1 MTRMLYGLGRLCARW
16 RFVVLGLWLVM
27 IVALVIS
34 AREAGSDTTN
44 NVTLPGTG
52 SQSATDLLSD
62 RFPTQAYGTNPLV
75 IATDSGKLT
84 DSKYSKAI
92 DSSVK
97 NLKKTDHVTAAVSPL
112 SDAGK
117 DALSKNKQIGYISVA
132 LDVGQGSITDDEAQA
147 VLDAANPA
155 KKAGLQTAVGGYVG
169 QELSK
174 PDTGAS
180 DKIGILAAMLIL
192 LLVFGSAVAM
202 GLPIVTAVLGLLC
215 GLSVVTLL
223 SHLADIPTTAPTLA
237 TMIGLAVGIDYS
249 LFIVTKH
256 RTQVNQGMEVHESIA
271 RSIATAGGAVLFA
284 GGTVAISLLALVVA
298 DIPLVTTLGYTS
310 AIAVGFAI
318 LGALTLL
325 PALFGLVGSHVSS
338 LTLPFRK
345 KRANEVQSPFWTK
358 FGTWIAN
365 HPWPVM
371 IGVLAVLL
379 ALAIPTLNLRLG
391 QEDVG
396 AEPTDTTAR
405 QAYDLIDEGF
415 GPGTN
420 GPFLISAK
428 LSQPA
433 KPDQKNLNTISQD
446 EKQLNQKQTQLNEQQ
461 QQIEQQAM
469 LEGATQQEAEDEA
482 KQETQK
488 QSSQLASQSKEL
500 SSKKKKAENPA
511 TDPRLQTLKTDLGK
525 AKGVKSVS
533 EPLVNKKGTAA
544 VYNLI
549 PTTSPSDLDTE
560 NLVTLLRDTTIPK
573 ATKGQGM
580 TAFVGG
586 TTAAYVDL
594 ADKITSA
601 LPFVILVV
609 AALSFLVLLVGFR
622 SLVLPTQAA
631 VMNLVSVGAAY
642 GVLTLVFQ
650 EGFATSLIGLDGAI
664 PVVSFV
670 PLIMF
675 AILFGLSTDYQV
687 FLLTQIQEHFKEGKG
702 ARQTVIEGLGYSGR
716 IIGAAAAVMF
726 CVFASFV
733 LNGDPTIKQ
742 FGLGLATAV
751 AIDALVV
758 TLFVPALIT
767 VAGRSTIWMPRW
779 LDKILPHISIEGSGY
794 FDDKPAPS
802 AAPAP
807 EPEREP
813 AARV

>member
-1 MTRMLYGLGRLCARW
+1 MTGLLYKLGHACARW
-16 RFVVLGLWLVM
+16 RFVVLALWVVL
-27 IVALVIS
+27 IVALVI
-34 AREAGSDTTN
+34 AAGQAGSNTTN
-44 NVTLPGTG
+44 NVTLPGAG
-52 SQSATDLLSD
+52 SQSATDLLSE
-62 RFPTQAYGTNPLV
+62 RFPSQAYGTNPV
-75 IATDSGKLT
+75 VVATDSGKLT

-92 DSSVK
+92 GSSVK
-97 NLKKTDHVTAAVSPL
+97 ALKNTPHVTAAVSPL
-112 SDAGK
+112 SDAGAS
-117 DALSKNKQIGYISVA
+117 ALSKNKQIGYISVA

-155 KKAGLQTAVGGYVG
+155 KKAGLQVAAGGYVG
-169 QELSK
+169 QQLSK

-180 DKIGILAAMLIL
+180 DKIGIAAAMVIL

-223 SHLADIPTTAPTLA
+223 SHIADIPTTAPTLA

-256 RTQVNQGMEVHESIA
+256 RTQVSGGMEVRESIA
-271 RSIATAGGAVLFA
+271 RATATAGGAVLFA

-318 LGALTLL
+318 LAALTLL

-338 LTLPFRK
+338 LKLPIHK
-345 KRANEVQSPFWTK
+345 DRAGETQSPLWTK
-358 FGTWIAN
+358 LATWIAN
-365 HPWPVM
+365 HRWPVM
-371 IGVLAVLL
+371 IVVLVALL
-379 ALAIPTLNLRLG
+379 ALSIPTLSLRLG

-396 AEPTDTTAR
+396 AEPNDTTAR
-405 QAYDLIDEGF
+405 QAYDLMTKGF
-415 GPGTN
+415 GPGSN
-420 GPFLISAK
+420 GPFLISAR
-428 LSQPA
+428 LSKPA
-433 KPDQKNLNTISQD
+433 KPDQKNLNKISQQ
-446 EKQLNQKQTQLNEQQ
+446 EQQLKAQQ
-461 QQIEQQAM
+461 QQIEQQAE
-469 LEGATQQEAEDEA
+469 LEGATQQQAQQEA
-482 KQETQK
+482 QQQTQK
-488 QSSQLASQSKEL
+488 QSHEL
-500 SSKKKKAENPA
+500 SQKKKQAEQPA
-511 TDPRLQTLKTDLGK
+511 TDPRLQTLRTDLQK
-525 AKGVKSVS
+525 TNGVDSVS
-533 EPLVNKKGTAA
+533 QPLVNKQGTAA
-544 VYNLI
+544 VYTLI
-549 PTTSPSDLDTE
+549 PTTSPSDLKTE
-560 NLVTLLRDTTIPK
+560 DLVSHLRDTTIPK
-573 ATKGQGM
+573 ATQGQGM

-594 ADKITSA
+594 ADKITSK
-601 LPFVILVV
+601 LPLVILVV

-622 SLVLPTQAA
+622 SLLLPTQAA

-650 EGFATSLIGLDGAI
+650 EGHGASLIGLDGSI

-702 ARQTVIEGLGYSGR
+702 ARATVIEGLGYSGR
-716 IIGAAAAVMF
+716 IIGAAALVMF
-726 CVFASFV
+726 CVFGSFV

-758 TLFVPALIT
+758 CFFVPALIV
-767 VAGRSTIWMPRW
+767 VAGRKTIWLPRW

-794 FDDKPAPS
+794 FDDAPPPS
-802 AAPAP
+802 AARAAEP
-807 EPEREP
+807 EPAVR
-813 AARV
+813 A

>member
-1 MTRMLYGLGRLCARW
+1 MTGLLYGLGRACARW
-16 RFVVLGLWLVM
+16 HFVVLGLWLVL
-27 IVALVIS
+27 VLALVI
-34 AREAGSDTTN
+34 AAQGAGSQTTN
-44 NVTLPGTG
+44 NVSLPGAG

-62 RFPTQAYGTNPLV
+62 RFPSQAYGSNPLV
-75 IATDSGKLT
+75 VATDSGKLT
-84 DSKYSKAI
+84 NSKYSKAI
-92 DSSVK
+92 KSSVSA
-97 NLKKTDHVTAAVSPL
+97 LKKTPHVTAAVSPL
-112 SDAGK
+112 SDAGAS
-117 DALSKNKQIGYISVA
+117 ALSKNKQIGYISVA
-132 LDVGQGSITDDEAQA
+132 LDVSQGSITEDEANA
-147 VLDAANPA
+147 VLDAADPA
-155 KKAGLQTAVGGYVG
+155 KKAGLQVAIGGYVG

-180 DKIGILAAMLIL
+180 DKIGILAAMVIL

-256 RTQVNQGMEVHESIA
+256 RTQVAEGMEVRESIA
-271 RSIATAGGAVLFA
+271 RATATAGGAVLFA

-318 LGALTLL
+318 LAALTLL
-325 PALFGLVGSHVSS
+325 PALFGLLGSHVSA
-338 LTLPFRK
+338 LQLPFGK
-345 KRANEVQSPFWTK
+345 DRAAETQSPLWTRMA
-358 FGTWIAN
+358 TWIAN
-365 HPWPVM
+365 HRWPVM
-371 IGVLAVLL
+371 FTVLL
-379 ALAIPTLNLRLG
+379 ALLALSFPTLPLRLG
-391 QEDVG
+391 QEGGD

-415 GPGTN
+415 GAGTN
-420 GPFLISAK
+420 GPFLISVQ
-428 LSQPA
+428 LSKAA
-433 KPDQKNLNTISQD
+433 KPDQKNLNQIDQN
-446 EKQLNQKQTQLNEQQ
+446 EKQLQQQQ
-461 QQIEQQAM
+461 QQIEQQA
-469 LEGATQQEAEDEA
+469 LLQGATQQQAEQEA
-482 KQETQK
+482 KQQTQK
-488 QSSQLASQSKEL
+488 QSNQLAQ
-500 SSKKKKAENPA
+500 KKKQAEQPA
-511 TDPRLQTLKTDLGK
+511 TDPRLQTLRKDLQKT
-525 AKGVKSVS
+525 KGVKSVTQ
-533 EPLVNKKGTAA
+533 PLVNKKGTAA
-544 VYNLI
+544 VYTLI

-560 NLVTLLRDTTIPK
+560 DLVSRLRDTTIPK

-594 ADKITSA
+594 ADKITSK
-601 LPFVILVV
+601 LPLVILVV
-609 AALSFLVLLVGFR
+609 AALSFLVLLIGFR
-622 SLVLPTQAA
+622 SLLVPTQAA
-631 VMNLVSVGAAY
+631 VMNLISVGAAY

-650 EGFATSLIGLDGAI
+650 EGFASSLIGLDGAI

-687 FLLTQIQEHFKEGKG
+687 FLMTQIQEHFKEGKG
-702 ARQTVIEGLGYSGR
+702 ARATVIEGLGYSGR
-716 IIGAAAAVMF
+716 IIGAAALVMF

-758 TLFVPALIT
+758 CLFVPALIT
-767 VAGRSTIWMPRW
+767 VAGRRTIWLPHW
-779 LDKILPHISIEGSGY
+779 LDRILPHISIEGAGY
-794 FDDKPAPS
+794 FDEKPPPV
-802 AAPAP
+802 PAP
-807 EPEREP
+807 EAQP
-813 AARV
+813 AARA

>member
-1 MTRMLYGLGRLCARW
+1 MTGLLYKLGHACARW
-16 RFVVLGLWLVM
+16 HFVVLGLWLVLV
-27 IVALVIS
+27 VALVVV
-34 AREAGSDTTN
+34 AGQAGSNTTN
-44 NVTLPGTG
+44 NVTLPGAG
-52 SQSATDLLSD
+52 SQSATDLLSE
-62 RFPTQAYGTNPLV
+62 RFPTQAYGTNPIV
-75 IATDSGKLT
+75 VATDSGKLT
-84 DSKYSKAI
+84 NSKYSKAI
-92 DSSVK
+92 KSSVSA
-97 NLKKTDHVTAAVSPL
+97 LKKTPHVTTAVSPL
-112 SDAGK
+112 SDAGAS
-117 DALSKNKQIGYISVA
+117 ALSKNKQIGYISVA
-132 LDVGQGSITDDEAQA
+132 LDVGQGSITDDDANA

-155 KKAGLQTAVGGYVG
+155 KKAGLQVAAGGYVG
-169 QELSK
+169 QQLSK

-180 DKIGILAAMLIL
+180 DKIGIAAAMLIL

-223 SHLADIPTTAPTLA
+223 SHIADIPTTAPTLA

-256 RTQVNQGMEVHESIA
+256 RTQVSEGMEVRESIA
-271 RSIATAGGAVLFA
+271 RATATAGGAVLFA

-298 DIPLVTTLGYTS
+298 GIPLVTTLGYTS

-318 LGALTLL
+318 LAALTLL
-325 PALFGLVGSHVSS
+325 PALFGLVGSHVSA
-338 LTLPFRK
+338 LKLPFHK
-345 KRANEVQSPFWTK
+345 DRAAETQSPLWTRLA
-358 FGTWIAN
+358 TWIAN
-365 HPWPVM
+365 HRWPVM
-371 IGVLAVLL
+371 IVVLVALL
-379 ALAIPTLNLRLG
+379 ALSIPTLSLRLG

-405 QAYDLIDEGF
+405 QAYDLMTEGF
-415 GPGTN
+415 GAGSN
-420 GPFLISAK
+420 GPFLVSVH
-428 LSQPA
+428 LSKPA
-433 KPDQKNLNTISQD
+433 KPDQKNLNKINQQD
-446 EKQLNQKQTQLNEQQ
+446 QQLKAQQ
-461 QQIEQQAM
+461 QQIEQEALLQ
-469 LEGATQQEAEDEA
+469 GATQQQAQAEA
-482 KQETQK
+482 KQQTQK
-488 QSSQLASQSKEL
+488 QSNQLAQ
-500 SSKKKKAENPA
+500 KKKQAEQPA
-511 TDPRLQTLKTDLGK
+511 TDPRLQTMRTDLQKTG
-525 AKGVKSVS
+525 GVASVS
-533 EPLVNKKGTAA
+533 QPLVNKQGSAA
-544 VYNLI
+544 VYTLI
-549 PTTSPSDLDTE
+549 PTTAPSDLKTE
-560 NLVTLLRDTTIPK
+560 DLVSHLRDTTIPK

-594 ADKITSA
+594 ADKITSK
-601 LPFVILVV
+601 LPLVILIV

-622 SLVLPTQAA
+622 SLLIPTQAA
-631 VMNLVSVGAAY
+631 VMNLISVGAAY

-650 EGFATSLIGLDGAI
+650 EGFASSLIGLDGST

-702 ARQTVIEGLGYSGR
+702 ARATVIEGLGYSGR

-758 TLFVPALIT
+758 CFFVPALIV
-767 VAGRSTIWMPRW
+767 VAGRRTIWLPRW

-794 FDDKPAPS
+794 FDDKPSPS
-802 AAPAP
+802 APPAP
-807 EPEREP
+807 EPEP
-813 AARV
+813 AVRA

>member
-1 MTRMLYGLGRLCARW
+1 
-16 RFVVLGLWLVM
+16 VVLGLWVVLV
-27 IVALVIS
+27 VALVVV
-34 AREAGSDTTN
+34 AREAGSETTN
-44 NVTLPGTG
+44 NVTLPGAG

-62 RFPTQAYGTNPLV
+62 RFPSQAYGSNPLV
-75 IATDSGKLT
+75 VATDSGKLT

-92 DSSVK
+92 DSSVSA
-97 NLKKTDHVTAAVSPL
+97 LKKTPHVTAVVSPL
-112 SDAGK
+112 SDLGAS
-117 DALSKNKQIGYISVA
+117 ALSKDKQTGYISVA
-132 LDVGQGSITDDEAQA
+132 LDVGQGSITEDEANA

-155 KKAGLQTAVGGYVG
+155 KKAGLQVAIGGYVG

-180 DKIGILAAMLIL
+180 DKIGILAAMVIL

-256 RTQVNQGMEVHESIA
+256 RTQVAEGMEVHESIA
-271 RSIATAGGAVLFA
+271 RATATAGGAVLFA

-318 LGALTLL
+318 LAALTLL
-325 PALFGLVGSHVSS
+325 PALFGLLGSHVSA
-338 LTLPFRK
+338 LQLPFGK
-345 KRANEVQSPFWTK
+345 KRAAEVQSPLWTRLA
-358 FGTWIAN
+358 TWIAG
-365 HPWPVM
+365 HRWPVM
-371 IGVLAVLL
+371 VAVLL
-379 ALAIPTLNLRLG
+379 ALLALSIPTLSLRLG

-405 QAYDLIDEGF
+405 QAYDLITEGF
-415 GPGTN
+415 GAGTN
-420 GPFLISAK
+420 GPFLISTQ

-433 KPDQKNLNTISQD
+433 KPNQKNLNKINQQ
-446 EKQLNQKQTQLNEQQ
+446 EQQLKAQQ
-461 QQIEQQAM
+461 QQIEQAALLQ
-469 LEGATQQEAEDEA
+469 GATQQQAQAEA
-482 KQETQK
+482 KQQTQK
-488 QSSQLASQSKEL
+488 QSNELAQ
-500 SSKKKKAENPA
+500 KKKQAEQPA
-511 TDPRLQTLKTDLGK
+511 TDPRLQTLQKDLEKT
-525 AKGVKSVS
+525 KGVDSVTP
-533 EPLVNKKGTAA
+533 PLVNKQGTAA
-544 VYNLI
+544 VYTLI

-560 NLVTLLRDTTIPK
+560 NLVSRLRDSTIPS

-594 ADKITSA
+594 ADKITSK
-601 LPFVILVV
+601 LPLVILIV

-622 SLVLPTQAA
+622 SLLLPTQAA

-650 EGFATSLIGLDGAI
+650 EGFASSLIGLDGAI

-702 ARQTVIEGLGYSGR
+702 ARATVIEGLGYSGR
-716 IIGAAAAVMF
+716 IIGAAALVMF
-726 CVFASFV
+726 SVFASFV

-758 TLFVPALIT
+758 CFFVPALIT
-767 VAGRSTIWMPRW
+767 VAGRATTWLPRW
-779 LDKILPHISIEGSGY
+779 LDRILPHISIEGSGY
-794 FDDKPAPS
+794 FDAEPP
-802 AAPAP
+802 AAP
-807 EPEREP
+807 PEREP
-813 AARV
+813 EPAVRA

>member
-1 MTRMLYGLGRLCARW
+1 MTGLLYGLGRACARW
-16 RFVVLGLWLVM
+16 RFVVLALWLVM
-27 IVALVIS
+27 ILALVIS

-84 DSKYSKAI
+84 DSKYSNAI
-92 DSSVK
+92 KSTVS
-97 NLKKTDHVTAAVSPL
+97 NLKKLPTVTSAISPL
-112 SDAGK
+112 SNAGSS
-117 DALSKNKQIGYISVA
+117 ALSKDKQTGYISVA
-132 LDVGQGSITDDEAQA
+132 LNVGQGTITDDEAQA
-147 VLDAANPA
+147 VLDAGNPA
-155 KKAGLQTAVGGYVG
+155 ERAGLKVAVGGYVG

-180 DKIGILAAMLIL
+180 DKIGILAACLIL

-256 RTQVNQGMEVHESIA
+256 RTQVSEGMEVHESIGRA
-271 RSIATAGGAVLFA
+271 TATAGGAVLFA

-318 LGALTLL
+318 LAALTLL
-325 PALFGLVGSHVSS
+325 PALFGLAGTHVSA
-338 LTLPFRK
+338 LRLPWRRG
-345 KRANEVQSPFWTK
+345 RAEETQSSAWTK
-358 FGTWIAN
+358 LATGIAK
-365 HPWPVM
+365 HRWPVM
-371 IGVLAVLL
+371 IGVLVLLL
-379 ALAIPTLNLRLG
+379 ALAIPTLSMRLG

-405 QAYDLIDEGF
+405 QAYDLIDRGF

-420 GPFLISAK
+420 GPFLISVR

-433 KPDQKNLNTISQD
+433 KPDQKNLNTINQD
-446 EKQLNQKQTQLNEQQ
+446 EKQLQQ
-461 QQIEQQAM
+461 QQQEIEQQA
-469 LEGATQQEAEDEA
+469 LAEGATQQQAQQEA
-482 KQETQK
+482 KQQTQK
-488 QSSQLASQSKEL
+488 QSNELA
-500 SSKKKKAENPA
+500 SKKKKAENPA
-511 TDPRLQTLKTDLGK
+511 TDPRLQTLKKDLAK

-560 NLVTLLRDTTIPK
+560 NLVTLLRDTTIPD

-580 TAFVGG
+580 SAFVGG

-594 ADKITSA
+594 ADKITSK
-601 LPFVILVV
+601 LPLVILVV
-609 AALSFLVLLVGFR
+609 AALSFLVLLLGFR
-622 SLVLPTQAA
+622 SLLIPTQAA

-650 EGFATSLIGLDGAI
+650 EGFAISLIGLDGAI

-687 FLLTQIQEHFKEGKG
+687 FLMTQIQEHFKEGKG
-702 ARQTVIEGLGYSGR
+702 ARATVIEGLGYSGR

-758 TLFVPALIT
+758 CFFVPALIVT
-767 VAGRSTIWMPRW
+767 AGRATLYLPRW
-779 LDKILPHISIEGSGY
+779 LDRILPHISIEGSGY
-794 FDDKPAPS
+794 FEERDEVDARERSVPAE
-802 AAPAP
+802 A
-807 EPEREP
+807 
-813 AARV
+813 

>member
-1 MTRMLYGLGRLCARW
+1 MTRMLYGLGHACARW
-16 RFVVLGLWLVM
+16 RFVVLGLWLVL
-27 IVALVIS
+27 VVGLVIG
-34 AREAGSDTTN
+34 ARGAGSDTTN

-52 SQSATDLLSD
+52 SQSATDLLSG
-62 RFPTQAYGTNPLV
+62 RFPSQAYGSNPLV
-75 IATDSGKLT
+75 VATDSGKLT

-97 NLKKTDHVTAAVSPL
+97 ALKKTPHVTTAVSPL
-112 SDAGK
+112 SSAGSS
-117 DALSKNKQIGYISVA
+117 ALSKNKQIGYISVA
-132 LDVGQGSITDDEAQA
+132 LDVGQGSITDDEANA
-147 VLDAANPA
+147 VLDAADPA
-155 KKAGLQTAVGGYVG
+155 KKAGLQVAIGGYVG

-180 DKIGILAAMLIL
+180 DKSGILAAMVIL

-223 SHLADIPTTAPTLA
+223 SHIADIPTTAPTLA

-256 RTQVNQGMEVHESIA
+256 RTQVNQGMEVRESIA
-271 RSIATAGGAVLFA
+271 RAIATAGGAVLFA

-298 DIPLVTTLGYTS
+298 GIPLVTTLGYTS
-310 AIAVGFAI
+310 AIAVVFAI

-325 PALFGLVGSHVSS
+325 PALFGLLGSHVSA

-345 KRANEVQSPFWTK
+345 KRANEVQSPAWTSLA
-358 FGTWIAN
+358 TWIAN
-365 HPWPVM
+365 YRWPVM
-371 IGVLAVLL
+371 VAVLVALL
-379 ALAIPTLNLRLG
+379 ALSIPTLSLRLG

-405 QAYDLIDEGF
+405 ESYDLITKGF
-415 GPGTN
+415 GAGTN
-420 GPFLISAK
+420 GPFLISVQ
-428 LSQPA
+428 LSKPA
-433 KPDQKNLNTISQD
+433 KPDQKNLNTISQE
-446 EKQLNQKQTQLNEQQ
+446 EKQLQQQQ
-461 QQIEQQAM
+461 QQIEQQAL
-469 LEGATQQEAEDEA
+469 LEGATQQQAEDEA
-482 KQETQK
+482 KQQTQK
-488 QSSQLASQSKEL
+488 QSNELAN
-500 SSKKKKAENPA
+500 KKKKAEQPA
-511 TDPRLQTLKTDLGK
+511 TDPRLQTMKKDLGK

-544 VYNLI
+544 IYNLI

-573 ATKGQGM
+573 ATKGQDM

-594 ADKITSA
+594 ADKITSK
-601 LPFVILVV
+601 LPLVILVV

-622 SLVLPTQAA
+622 SIVLPTQAA
-631 VMNLVSVGAAY
+631 VMNLISVGAAY

-702 ARQTVIEGLGYSGR
+702 ARATVIEGLGYSGR

-758 TLFVPALIT
+758 CFFVPALIV
-767 VAGRSTIWMPRW
+767 VAGRATLWMPRW
-779 LDKILPHISIEGSGY
+779 LDRILPHISIEGSGY
-794 FDDKPAPS
+794 FDDAETAPS
-802 AAPAP
+802 APPA
-807 EPEREP
+807 PEREP

>member
-1 MTRMLYGLGRLCARW
+1 MTRMLYGLGHACARW
-16 RFVVLGLWLVM
+16 RFVVLGLWLV
-27 IVALVIS
+27 VLVGLVIGAKS
-34 AREAGSDTTN
+34 AGSDTTN

-52 SQSATDLLSD
+52 SQSATDLLSN

-75 IATDSGKLT
+75 VATDSGKLT
-84 DSKYSKAI
+84 DSKYSNAI
-92 DSSVK
+92 KSTVS
-97 NLKKTDHVTAAVSPL
+97 NLKKESTVTSAISPL
-112 SDAGK
+112 SSAGSSQ
-117 DALSKNKQIGYISVA
+117 LSKDKQIGYISVA
-132 LDVGQGSITDDEAQA
+132 LNVGQGSITDDEAQA
-147 VLDAANPA
+147 ILDAGNPA
-155 KKAGLQTAVGGYVG
+155 KKAGLQVAVGGYVG

-180 DKIGILAAMLIL
+180 DKIGILAACLIL

-223 SHLADIPTTAPTLA
+223 SHIADIPTTAPTLA

-256 RTQVNQGMEVHESIA
+256 RTQVAEGMEVHESIA
-271 RSIATAGGAVLFA
+271 RAIATAGGAVLFA
-284 GGTVAISLLALVVA
+284 GSTVAISLLALVVA

-310 AIAVGFAI
+310 AIAVVFA
-318 LGALTLL
+318 LLAALTLL
-325 PALFGLVGSHVSS
+325 PALFGLVGNHVSS
-338 LTLPFRK
+338 LTLPWRRR
-345 KRANEVQSPFWTK
+345 RAAETQSPAWTK
-358 FGTWIAN
+358 LATGIAN
-365 HPWPVM
+365 HRWPVM
-371 IGVLAVLL
+371 IGVLVILL
-379 ALAIPTLNLRLG
+379 GLSIPTLSMRLG

-405 QAYDLIDEGF
+405 QAYDLIDQGF
-415 GPGTN
+415 GPGAN
-420 GPFLISAK
+420 GPFLISVK

-433 KPDQKNLNTISQD
+433 KPDQKNLNTINSD
-446 EKQLNQKQTQLNEQQ
+446 EKQLQQQQ
-461 QQIEQQAM
+461 QQIEQQA
-469 LEGATQQEAEDEA
+469 LAEGATQQQAQQEA
-482 KQETQK
+482 QQQTQ
-488 QSSQLASQSKEL
+488 SQSNEL
-500 SSKKKKAENPA
+500 ANKKKKAENPA
-511 TDPRLQTLKTDLGK
+511 SDPRLQTLKTDLAK

-580 TAFVGG
+580 SAFVGG

-594 ADKITSA
+594 ADKITNK
-601 LPFVILVV
+601 LPLVILVV
-609 AALSFLVLLVGFR
+609 AALSFLVLLLGFR
-622 SLVLPTQAA
+622 SLLLPTQAA
-631 VMNLVSVGAAY
+631 VMNLISVGAAY

-650 EGFATSLIGLDGAI
+650 EGFAINLIGLDGAI

-716 IIGAAAAVMF
+716 IISAAAAVMF

-758 TLFVPALIT
+758 CLFVPALIVT
-767 VAGRSTIWMPRW
+767 AGRSTLYLPRW

-794 FDDKPAPS
+794 FEDAPAAV
-802 AAPAP
+802 AAPAEP
-807 EPEREP
+807 EPEPVGR
-813 AARV
+813 A

>member
-1 MTRMLYGLGRLCARW
+1 MTGLLYKLGRACARW
-16 RFVVLGLWLVM
+16 RFVVLGLWLVL
-27 IVALVIS
+27 IVGVVVA
-34 AREAGSDTTN
+34 AGQAGSDTTN
-44 NVTLPGTG
+44 NVTLPGAG
-52 SQSATDLLSD
+52 SQSATDLLSN
-62 RFPTQAYGTNPLV
+62 RFPTQAYGTNPIV
-75 IATDSGKLT
+75 VATDSGKLT

-92 DSSVK
+92 KSSVSA
-97 NLKKTDHVTAAVSPL
+97 LKKTPHVTAAVSPL
-112 SDAGK
+112 SDAGAS
-117 DALSKNKQIGYISVA
+117 ALSKDKQIGYISVA
-132 LDVGQGSITDDEAQA
+132 LDVGQGSITDDEANA

-155 KKAGLQTAVGGYVG
+155 KKAGLQTAAGGYIG

-174 PDTGAS
+174 PDTGVS
-180 DKIGILAAMLIL
+180 DKIGIAAAVVIL

-202 GLPIVTAVLGLLC
+202 GLPIVTAILGLLC

-223 SHLADIPTTAPTLA
+223 SHIAEVPTTAPTLA

-271 RSIATAGGAVLFA
+271 RAMATAGGAVLFA

-298 DIPLVTTLGYTS
+298 GIPLVTTLGYTS
-310 AIAVGFAI
+310 AIAVAFA
-318 LGALTLL
+318 LLAALTLL
-325 PALFGLVGSHVSS
+325 PALFGLVGSHISA

-345 KRANEVQSPFWTK
+345 GRAAEVQSPLWTRLAT
-358 FGTWIAN
+358 GIAN
-365 HPWPVM
+365 HRWPVM
-371 IGVLAVLL
+371 IAVLVALL
-379 ALAIPTLNLRLG
+379 ALSIPTLSLRLG

-405 QAYDLIDEGF
+405 QAYDLISKGF
-415 GPGTN
+415 GAGTN
-420 GPFLISAK
+420 GPFLVSVQ
-428 LSQPA
+428 LSKPA
-433 KPDQKNLNTISQD
+433 KPDQKNLNKIDSQD
-446 EKQLNQKQTQLNEQQ
+446 KQLKQQQ
-461 QQIEQQAM
+461 QQIEQEAL
-469 LEGATQQEAEDEA
+469 LEGATQQQAQAEA
-482 KQETQK
+482 KQQTQK
-488 QSSQLASQSKEL
+488 QSKEL
-500 SSKKKKAENPA
+500 ANKKKKAEQPA
-511 TDPRLQTLKTDLGK
+511 TDPRLQTMRSDLEK

-544 VYNLI
+544 VYTLI
-549 PTTSPSDLDTE
+549 PTTSPSDLATE
-560 NLVTLLRDTTIPK
+560 DLVSRLRDSTIPK
-573 ATKGQGM
+573 ATKGQSM

-594 ADKITSA
+594 ADKITSK
-601 LPFVILVV
+601 LPLVILVV

-622 SLVLPTQAA
+622 SLLLPTQAA

-650 EGFATSLIGLDGAI
+650 EGFASSLIGLDDAI

-702 ARQTVIEGLGYSGR
+702 ARATVIEGLGYSGR

-726 CVFASFV
+726 CVFGSFV

-751 AIDALVV
+751 AIDAVV
-758 TLFVPALIT
+758 VCLFVPALIT
-767 VAGRSTIWMPRW
+767 VAGRATIWLPRW
-779 LDKILPHISIEGSGY
+779 LDRILPHISIEGSGY
-794 FDDKPAPS
+794 FDEEPPPSPA
-802 AAPAP
+802 AP
-807 EPEREP
+807 EPEP
-813 AARV
+813 AVKV

>member
-1 MTRMLYGLGRLCARW
+1 MTGLLYKLGHACARW
-16 RFVVLGLWLVM
+16 RFVVLGLWVVM
-27 IVALVIS
+27 VLALVVV
-34 AREAGSDTTN
+34 AREAGSETTN
-44 NVTLPGTG
+44 NVTLPGAG

-62 RFPTQAYGTNPLV
+62 RFPSQAYGTNPLV
-75 IATDSGKLT
+75 VATDTGKLT
-84 DSKYSKAI
+84 NSKYSKAI
-92 DSSVK
+92 KSSVS
-97 NLKKTDHVTAAVSPL
+97 NLKKTPHVTTAVSPL
-112 SDAGK
+112 SDAGSG
-117 DALSKNKQIGYISVA
+117 ALSKDKQIGYISVA
-132 LDVGQGSITDDEAQA
+132 LDVGQGSITEDEGNA

-155 KKAGLQTAVGGYVG
+155 KKAGLQTAIGGYVG

-180 DKIGILAAMLIL
+180 DKIGILAAMVIL

-256 RTQVNQGMEVHESIA
+256 RTQVAQGMEVRESIA

-298 DIPLVTTLGYTS
+298 GIPLVTTLGYTS

-325 PALFGLVGSHVSS
+325 PALFAVLGSHVSAIQ
-338 LTLPFRK
+338 LPWAK
-345 KRANEVQSPFWTK
+345 DRAAQVQSPLWTRLAT
-358 FGTWIAN
+358 GIAN
-365 HPWPVM
+365 HRWPVM
-371 IGVLAVLL
+371 IAVLALL
-379 ALAIPTLNLRLG
+379 VAMSIPTLSLRLG

-420 GPFLISAK
+420 GPFLISVQ
-428 LSQPA
+428 LSKPA
-433 KPDQKNLNTISQD
+433 KPDQKNLNQIDQKQ
-446 EKQLNQKQTQLNEQQ
+446 KQLNQQSSQQEQQLTEQLELQGVPPDQASAQAKQQVQAGTKSQQ
-461 QQIEQQAM
+461 QQ
-469 LEGATQQEAEDEA
+469 LDN
-482 KQETQK
+482 
-488 QSSQLASQSKEL
+488 
-500 SSKKKKAENPA
+500 KKKQAEQPA
-511 TDPRLQTLKTDLGK
+511 TDPRLQSLKKDLAK

-560 NLVTLLRDTTIPK
+560 DLVSRLRDTTIPD

-594 ADKITSA
+594 ADKITSK
-601 LPFVILVV
+601 LPLVILVV

-622 SLVLPTQAA
+622 SLLLPTQAA

-650 EGFATSLIGLDGAI
+650 EGHGASLIGLDSGI

-702 ARQTVIEGLGYSGR
+702 ARATVIEGLGYSGR
-716 IIGAAAAVMF
+716 IIGAAALVMF
-726 CVFASFV
+726 CVFGSFV

-751 AIDALVV
+751 AIDAIVV
-758 TLFVPALIT
+758 CLFVPALIT
-767 VAGRSTIWMPRW
+767 VAGRRTVWLPRW
-779 LDKILPHISIEGSGY
+779 LDRILPHISIEGSGY
-794 FDDKPAPS
+794 FDEKAPPS
-802 AAPAP
+802 APAAP
-807 EPEREP
+807 EPEP
-813 AARV
+813 AVRV

>member
-1 MTRMLYGLGRLCARW
+1 ML
-16 RFVVLGLWLVM
+16 
-27 IVALVIS
+27 VALVIS

-44 NVTLPGTG
+44 DVTLPGTG

-62 RFPTQAYGTNPLV
+62 RFPSQAYGSNPLV
-75 IATDSGKLT
+75 IATNSGKLT

-97 NLKKTDHVTAAVSPL
+97 ALKKTPHVTAAVSPL

-117 DALSKNKQIGYISVA
+117 GALSKNKQIGYISVA
-132 LDVGQGSITDDEAQA
+132 LDVGQGSLDDDEANA

-155 KKAGLQTAVGGYVG
+155 KKAGLQVAIGGYVG

-180 DKIGILAAMLIL
+180 DKIGIAAAMVIL

-256 RTQVNQGMEVHESIA
+256 RTQVAQGMEVHESIGRA
-271 RSIATAGGAVLFA
+271 TATAGGAVLFA

-325 PALFGLVGSHVSS
+325 PALFGLLGSHVSAIQ
-338 LTLPFRK
+338 LPWARD
-345 KRANEVQSPFWTK
+345 RAAEVQSPLWTRLA
-358 FGTWIAN
+358 TWIAN
-365 HPWPVM
+365 HRWPVM
-371 IGVLAVLL
+371 IAVLATLL
-379 ALAIPTLNLRLG
+379 ALSIPTLSMRLG

-405 QAYDLIDEGF
+405 QAYDLITEGF
-415 GPGTN
+415 GAGTN
-420 GPFLISAK
+420 GPFLISVQ
-428 LSQPA
+428 LSKPA
-433 KPDQKNLNTISQD
+433 KPDQKNLNKINSD
-446 EKQLNQKQTQLNEQQ
+446 EKQLKAQE
-461 QQIEQQAM
+461 QQIEQQAL
-469 LEGATQQEAEDEA
+469 LEGATQQQAQAEA
-482 KQETQK
+482 KQQTQK
-488 QSSQLASQSKEL
+488 QSNELA
-500 SSKKKKAENPA
+500 SKKKKAEQPA
-511 TDPRLQTLKTDLGK
+511 TDPRLQSMKKDLGK

-549 PTTSPSDLDTE
+549 PTTSPSDLATE
-560 NLVTLLRDTTIPK
+560 DLVSRLRDTTIPN

-594 ADKITSA
+594 ADKITSK
-601 LPFVILVV
+601 LPLVILVV

-622 SLVLPTQAA
+622 SLLVPAQAA
-631 VMNLVSVGAAY
+631 VMNLISVGAAY

-650 EGFATSLIGLDGAI
+650 EGFATSLIGLDGSI

-702 ARQTVIEGLGYSGR
+702 ARATVIEGLGYSGR

-758 TLFVPALIT
+758 CLFVPALIT
-767 VAGRSTIWMPRW
+767 VAGRSTIWLPRW
-779 LDKILPHISIEGSGY
+779 LDRILPHISIEGSGY
-794 FDDKPAPS
+794 FDEEPPPS
-802 AAPAP
+802 GR
-807 EPEREP
+807 PERELEP
-813 AARV
+813 AARA

>member
-1 MTRMLYGLGRLCARW
+1 MTGLLYKLGRACARW
-16 RFVVLGLWLVM
+16 RFVVLGLWVVM
-27 IVALVIS
+27 VVALVIV

-75 IATDSGKLT
+75 VATDTGKLT

-92 DSSVK
+92 KSSVS
-97 NLKKTDHVTAAVSPL
+97 NLKTTPHVTGVISPL
-112 SDAGK
+112 SDAGAS
-117 DALSKNKQIGYISVA
+117 ALSKDKQIGYISVA
-132 LDVGQGSITDDEAQA
+132 LDVGQGSITEDDGNAL
-147 VLDAANPA
+147 LDAANPA
-155 KKAGLQTAVGGYVG
+155 KKAGLQVAIGGYVG

-180 DKIGILAAMLIL
+180 DKIGILAAMAIL

-256 RTQVNQGMEVHESIA
+256 RSQVAQGMEVHESIA
-271 RSIATAGGAVLFA
+271 RAMATAGGAVLFA

-325 PALFGLVGSHVSS
+325 PALFGLLGSHVSA

-345 KRANEVQSPFWTK
+345 TRAAETQSPFWTRLAT
-358 FGTWIAN
+358 GIAN
-365 HPWPVM
+365 HRWPVM
-371 IGVLAVLL
+371 IAVLVVL
-379 ALAIPTLNLRLG
+379 VALSIPTLSMRLG

-420 GPFLISAK
+420 GPFLISAQ
-428 LSQPA
+428 LSKAA
-433 KPDQKNLNTISQD
+433 KPNQKNLNKISQN
-446 EKQLNQKQTQLNEQQ
+446 EKQLQQQQ
-461 QQIEQQAM
+461 QQIEQQAL
-469 LEGATQQEAEDEA
+469 LEGATQQQAQSEA
-482 KQETQK
+482 KQQTKK
-488 QSSQLASQSKEL
+488 QSNELAN
-500 SSKKKKAENPA
+500 KKKQAEQPA
-511 TDPRLQTLKTDLGK
+511 TDPRLQTLKKDLAK
-525 AKGVKSVS
+525 ANGVKSVS

-544 VYNLI
+544 VYTLI
-549 PTTSPSDLDTE
+549 PTTSPSDLKTE
-560 NLVTLLRDTTIPK
+560 DLVSLLRDTTIPD

-594 ADKITSA
+594 ADKITSK
-601 LPFVILVV
+601 LPLVILVV
-609 AALSFLVLLVGFR
+609 AGLSFLVLLVGFR
-622 SLVLPTQAA
+622 SILVPAQAA
-631 VMNLVSVGAAY
+631 VMNLISVGAAY

-702 ARQTVIEGLGYSGR
+702 ARATVIEGLGYSGR
-716 IIGAAAAVMF
+716 IIGAAALVMF
-726 CVFASFV
+726 CVFGSFV

-758 TLFVPALIT
+758 CFFVPALIT
-767 VAGRSTIWMPRW
+767 VAGRATLWLPRW
-779 LDKILPHISIEGSGY
+779 LDRILPHISIEGSGY
-794 FDDKPAPS
+794 FDDKPPPS
-802 AAPAP
+802 APPAP
-807 EPEREP
+807 EPEP
-813 AARV
+813 AMRV

>member
-1 MTRMLYGLGRLCARW
+1 MTGLLYGLGHACARW
-16 RFVVLGLWLVM
+16 RFVVLGLWLVLV
-27 IVALVIS
+27 VALVIG
-34 AREAGSDTTN
+34 ARGAGSETTN

-62 RFPTQAYGTNPLV
+62 RFPSQAYGSNPLV
-75 IATDSGKLT
+75 VATDSGKLT

-92 DSSVK
+92 DSSVSA
-97 NLKKTDHVTAAVSPL
+97 LKKTPHVTAAVSPL
-112 SDAGK
+112 SDAGAG
-117 DALSKNKQIGYISVA
+117 ALSKDKQIGYISVA
-132 LDVGQGSITDDEAQA
+132 LDVGQGSITEDEANA

-155 KKAGLQTAVGGYVG
+155 KKAGLQVAIGGYVG

-180 DKIGILAAMLIL
+180 DKIGIFAAMVIL

-202 GLPIVTAVLGLLC
+202 GLPILTAVLGLLC

-223 SHLADIPTTAPTLA
+223 SHVADVPTTAPTLA

-256 RTQVNQGMEVHESIA
+256 RTQVNQGMEVRESIA
-271 RSIATAGGAVLFA
+271 RATATAGGAVLFA
-284 GGTVAISLLALVVA
+284 GGTVAISLLALAVA

-310 AIAVGFAI
+310 AIAVAFAI
-318 LGALTLL
+318 LAALTLL
-325 PALFGLVGSHVSS
+325 PALFGLLGSHVSA

-345 KRANEVQSPFWTK
+345 KRANEVQSPAWTSLA
-358 FGTWIAN
+358 TWIAN
-365 HPWPVM
+365 HRWPVM
-371 IGVLAVLL
+371 VAVLVALL
-379 ALAIPTLNLRLG
+379 ALSIPTLSMRLG

-405 QAYDLIDEGF
+405 QAYDLITEGF
-415 GPGTN
+415 GAGTN
-420 GPFLISAK
+420 GPFLISAR

-433 KPDQKNLNTISQD
+433 KPDQKNLNEINEN
-446 EKQLNQKQTQLNEQQ
+446 EKKLQQQQ
-461 QQIEQQAM
+461 QQIEQEAL
-469 LEGATQQEAEDEA
+469 LEGATQQQAEEEA
-482 KQETQK
+482 KQQTQK
-488 QSSQLASQSKEL
+488 QSNELAN
-500 SSKKKKAENPA
+500 KKKQAEQPA
-511 TDPRLQTLKTDLGK
+511 TDPRLQTLKKDLGK
-525 AKGVKSVS
+525 AQGVKSVS

-544 VYNLI
+544 VYTLI

-560 NLVTLLRDTTIPK
+560 DLVTRLRDTTIPN

-586 TTAAYVDL
+586 TTASYVDL
-594 ADKITSA
+594 ADKITNK
-601 LPFVILVV
+601 LPLVILVV

-631 VMNLVSVGAAY
+631 VMNLISVGAAY

-687 FLLTQIQEHFKEGKG
+687 FLLTQIQEHFKEGKR
-702 ARQTVIEGLGYSGR
+702 ARATVIEGLGYSGR
-716 IIGAAAAVMF
+716 IIGAAALVMF
-726 CVFASFV
+726 CVFGSFV

-751 AIDALVV
+751 AIDAIVV
-758 TLFVPALIT
+758 CLFVPALIT
-767 VAGRSTIWMPRW
+767 VAGRATIWLPRW
-779 LDKILPHISIEGSGY
+779 LDRVLPHISIEGAGY
-794 FDDKPAPS
+794 FDAERPPGGPP
-802 AAPAP
+802 APAP
-807 EPEREP
+807 EPV
-813 AARV
+813 ARA

>member
-1 MTRMLYGLGRLCARW
+1 MTGLLYKLGHACARW
-16 RFVVLGLWLVM
+16 RFVVLGLWVVM
-27 IVALVIS
+27 VLALVVV
-34 AREAGSDTTN
+34 AREAGSETTN
-44 NVTLPGTG
+44 NVTLPGAG

-62 RFPTQAYGTNPLV
+62 RFPSQAYGTNPLV
-75 IATDSGKLT
+75 VATDTGKLT
-84 DSKYSKAI
+84 NSKYSKAI
-92 DSSVK
+92 KSSVS
-97 NLKKTDHVTAAVSPL
+97 NLKKTPHVTTAVSPL
-112 SDAGK
+112 SDAGSG
-117 DALSKNKQIGYISVA
+117 ALSKDKQIGYISVA
-132 LDVGQGSITDDEAQA
+132 LDVGQGSITEDESQA
-147 VLDAANPA
+147 ILDAANPA
-155 KKAGLQTAVGGYVG
+155 KKAGLQTAIGGYVG

-180 DKIGILAAMLIL
+180 DKIGILAAMVIL

-256 RTQVNQGMEVHESIA
+256 RTQVAQGMDVRESIA

-298 DIPLVTTLGYTS
+298 GIPLVTTLGYTS

-325 PALFGLVGSHVSS
+325 PALFAVLGSHVSAIQ
-338 LTLPFRK
+338 LPWAK
-345 KRANEVQSPFWTK
+345 DRAAEVQSPLWTRLAT
-358 FGTWIAN
+358 GIAN
-365 HPWPVM
+365 HRWPVM
-371 IGVLAVLL
+371 IAVLALL
-379 ALAIPTLNLRLG
+379 VAMSIPTLSLRLG

-420 GPFLISAK
+420 GPFLISVQ
-428 LSQPA
+428 LSKPA
-433 KPDQKNLNTISQD
+433 KPDQKNLNQIDQKQ
-446 EKQLNQKQTQLNEQQ
+446 KQLNQQSSQQEQQLTEQLELQGVPPDQASAQAKQQVQASTKSQQ
-461 QQIEQQAM
+461 QQ
-469 LEGATQQEAEDEA
+469 LDN
-482 KQETQK
+482 
-488 QSSQLASQSKEL
+488 
-500 SSKKKKAENPA
+500 KKKKAEQPA
-511 TDPRLQTLKTDLGK
+511 TDPRLQSLKKDLAK

-560 NLVTLLRDTTIPK
+560 DLVSRLRDTTIPN
-573 ATKGQGM
+573 ATKGQDM

-594 ADKITSA
+594 ADKITSK
-601 LPFVILVV
+601 LPLVILVV

-622 SLVLPTQAA
+622 SLLLPTQAA

-650 EGFATSLIGLDGAI
+650 EGHGASLIGLDSGI

-702 ARQTVIEGLGYSGR
+702 ARATVIEGLGYSGR
-716 IIGAAAAVMF
+716 IIGAAALVMF
-726 CVFASFV
+726 CVFGSFV

-751 AIDALVV
+751 AIDAIVV
-758 TLFVPALIT
+758 CLFVPALIT
-767 VAGRSTIWMPRW
+767 VAGRRTVWLPRW
-779 LDKILPHISIEGSGY
+779 LDRILPHISIEGSGY
-794 FDDKPAPS
+794 FDKEPAPGP
-802 AAPAP
+802 APA
-807 EPEREP
+807 PEREP
-813 AARV
+813 AVRA

>member
-1 MTRMLYGLGRLCARW
+1 MTRMLYGLGRACARW
-16 RFVVLGLWLVM
+16 RFVVLGLWVVL
-27 IVALVIS
+27 IVALVI
-34 AREAGSDTTN
+34 AAGRAGSDTTN

-52 SQSATDLLSD
+52 SQDATDLLTA
-62 RFPTQAYGTNPLV
+62 RFPSQAYGTNPLV
-75 IATDSGKLT
+75 VATDSGKLT

-92 DSSVK
+92 DSSVSA
-97 NLKKTDHVTAAVSPL
+97 LKKTPHVTAAISPL
-112 SDAGK
+112 SSAGSN
-117 DALSKNKQIGYISVA
+117 ALSKDKQIGYISVA
-132 LDVGQGSITDDEAQA
+132 LDEGQGTLTDDEANA

-155 KKAGLQTAVGGYVG
+155 KKAGLQVAIGGYVG

-180 DKIGILAAMLIL
+180 DKIGILAAMIIL

-223 SHLADIPTTAPTLA
+223 SHIADIPTTAPTLA

-256 RTQVNQGMEVHESIA
+256 RAQVSQGMEVHESIA
-271 RSIATAGGAVLFA
+271 RALATAGGAVLFA

-310 AIAVGFAI
+310 AIAVAFAI

-325 PALFGLVGSHVSS
+325 PALFGLLGSHVSA
-338 LTLPFRK
+338 LKLPWAK
-345 KRANEVQSPFWTK
+345 ARAQSQSPMWTRLAT
-358 FGTWIAN
+358 GITN
-365 HPWPVM
+365 HRWPV
-371 IGVLAVLL
+371 IVVVLVGLL
-379 ALAIPTLNLRLG
+379 ALAIPTLSLRLG

-405 QAYDLIDEGF
+405 QAYDLITEGF
-415 GPGTN
+415 GAGTN
-420 GPFLISAK
+420 GPFLISVQ
-428 LSQPA
+428 LSKPA
-433 KPDQKNLNTISQD
+433 KPDQKNLNKIDQN
-446 EKQLNQKQTQLNEQQ
+446 EKQLQSQQ
-461 QQIEQQAM
+461 QQIEQQAL
-469 LEGATQQEAEDEA
+469 LEGATQQQAQAEA
-482 KQETQK
+482 KQQTQK
-488 QSSQLASQSKEL
+488 QSNEL
-500 SSKKKKAENPA
+500 SQKKKQAEQPA
-511 TDPRLQTLKTDLGK
+511 TDPRLQTLRTDLQK
-525 AKGVKSVS
+525 TKGVKSVTQ
-533 EPLVNKKGTAA
+533 PLVNKNGTAA
-544 VYNLI
+544 VYTLI

-560 NLVTLLRDTTIPK
+560 NLVSRLRDSTIPK
-573 ATKGQGM
+573 ATQGQGM
-580 TAFVGG
+580 TASVGG

-594 ADKITSA
+594 ADKITSK
-601 LPFVILVV
+601 LPLVILVV

-622 SLVLPTQAA
+622 SLLLPTQAA

-650 EGFATSLIGLDGAI
+650 EGFAISLIGLDGAI

-687 FLLTQIQEHFKEGKG
+687 FLLTQIQEHFREGKG

-716 IIGAAAAVMF
+716 IIGAAALVMF
-726 CVFASFV
+726 SVFGSFV

-751 AIDALVV
+751 AIDAIVV
-758 TLFVPALIT
+758 CFFVPALIT
-767 VAGRSTIWMPRW
+767 VAGRATIWLPRW
-779 LDKILPHISIEGSGY
+779 LDRILPHISIEGAGY
-794 FDDKPAPS
+794 FDEEPPPS
-802 AAPAP
+802 GPPAP
-807 EPEREP
+807 EPEP
-813 AARV
+813 AAKV

>member
-1 MTRMLYGLGRLCARW
+1 MTGLLYGLGRACARW
-16 RFVVLGLWLVM
+16 RFVVLGLWVVL
-27 IVALVIS
+27 IAALVI
-34 AREAGSDTTN
+34 AAGRAGSETTN

-52 SQSATDLLSD
+52 SQNATDLLSA
-62 RFPTQAYGTNPLV
+62 RFPSQAYGTNPLV
-75 IATDSGKLT
+75 VASDSGKLT
-84 DSKYSKAI
+84 DSKYAKAI
-92 DSSVK
+92 DSSVSA
-97 NLKKTDHVTAAVSPL
+97 LKKTPHVTAAISPL
-112 SDAGK
+112 STAGK
-117 DALSKNKQIGYISVA
+117 SALSKDKKIGYISVA
-132 LDVGQGSITDDEAQA
+132 LDVGQGTLTDDEANA

-155 KKAGLQTAVGGYVG
+155 KKAGLQVAVGGYVG

-180 DKIGILAAMLIL
+180 DKIGIAAAMVIL

-223 SHLADIPTTAPTLA
+223 SHLTDVPTTAPTLA

-256 RTQVNQGMEVHESIA
+256 RTQVSEGMDVRESIA
-271 RSIATAGGAVLFA
+271 RATATAGGAVLFA

-298 DIPLVTTLGYTS
+298 GIPLVTTLGYTS
-310 AIAVGFAI
+310 AIAVAFAI
-318 LGALTLL
+318 LAALTLL
-325 PALFGLVGSHVSS
+325 PALFALVGSHVSG

-345 KRANEVQSPFWTK
+345 GRAAEVQSPLWTRLAT
-358 FGTWIAN
+358 GIAN
-365 HPWPVM
+365 RRWPVM
-371 IGVLAVLL
+371 VVVLAALL
-379 ALAIPTLNLRLG
+379 ALAIPTLSMRLG

-405 QAYDLIDEGF
+405 QAYDLITKGF
-415 GPGTN
+415 GEGTN
-420 GPFLISAK
+420 GPFLISVQ
-428 LSQPA
+428 LSKPA
-433 KPDQKNLNTISQD
+433 KPDQKNLNKIDQN
-446 EKQLNQKQTQLNEQQ
+446 EKQLKEQQ
-461 QQIEQQAM
+461 QQIEQQA
-469 LEGATQQEAEDEA
+469 LLQGATQQQAEAEA
-482 KQETQK
+482 KQQTQK
-488 QSSQLASQSKEL
+488 QSNELAN
-500 SSKKKKAENPA
+500 KKKQAEQPA
-511 TDPRLQTLKTDLGK
+511 TDPRLQSLRKDLQKT
-525 AKGVKSVS
+525 KGVKSVTQ
-533 EPLVNKKGTAA
+533 PLVNKKGTAA
-544 VYNLI
+544 VYTLI

-560 NLVTLLRDTTIPK
+560 DLVSRLRDSTIPD

-580 TAFVGG
+580 TASVGG

-594 ADKITSA
+594 ADKITSK
-601 LPFVILVV
+601 LPLVILVV

-650 EGFATSLIGLDGAI
+650 EGVGASVIGLDGAI

-702 ARQTVIEGLGYSGR
+702 ARATVIEGLGYSGR

-726 CVFASFV
+726 CVFGSFV

-751 AIDALVV
+751 AIDAIVV
-758 TLFVPALIT
+758 CLFVPALIT
-767 VAGRSTIWMPRW
+767 VAGRATIWLPRW
-779 LDKILPHISIEGSGY
+779 LDRVLPHISIEGAGY
-794 FDDKPAPS
+794 FAEEPAPS
-802 AAPAP
+802 ARPAP
-807 EPEREP
+807 EPEP

>member
-1 MTRMLYGLGRLCARW
+1 MTGLLYGLGRACARW
-16 RFVVLGLWLVM
+16 RFVVLALWLVM
-27 IVALVIS
+27 ILALVIS

-84 DSKYSKAI
+84 SSKYSNAI
-92 DSSVK
+92 KSTVS
-97 NLKKTDHVTAAVSPL
+97 NLKKLPTVTSAISPL
-112 SDAGK
+112 SNAGSS
-117 DALSKNKQIGYISVA
+117 ALSKNKQIGYISVA
-132 LDVGQGSITDDEAQA
+132 LNVGQGSITDDEAQA
-147 VLDAANPA
+147 VLDAGDPA
-155 KKAGLQTAVGGYVG
+155 KRAGLQVAVGGYVG
-169 QELSK
+169 QQLSK

-180 DKIGILAAMLIL
+180 DKIGILAACLIL

-256 RTQVNQGMEVHESIA
+256 RTQVSEGMEVHESIGRA
-271 RSIATAGGAVLFA
+271 IATAGGAVLFA

-310 AIAVGFAI
+310 AIAVAFAI
-318 LGALTLL
+318 LAALTLL
-325 PALFGLVGSHVSS
+325 PALFGLAGTHVSALS
-338 LTLPFRK
+338 LPWRRG
-345 KRANEVQSPFWTK
+345 RAAETQSPAWTK
-358 FGTWIAN
+358 FATGIAK
-365 HPWPVM
+365 HRWPVM
-371 IGVLAVLL
+371 IGVLVLLL
-379 ALAIPTLNLRLG
+379 ALAIPTLSLRLG

-405 QAYDLIDEGF
+405 QAYDLIDKGF

-420 GPFLISAK
+420 GPFLISVQ

-433 KPDQKNLNTISQD
+433 KPDQKNLNTINQD
-446 EKQLNQKQTQLNEQQ
+446 EKQLQQQQ
-461 QQIEQQAM
+461 QQIEQQA
-469 LEGATQQEAEDEA
+469 LAEGATQQQAQQEA
-482 KQETQK
+482 QQQTQK
-488 QSSQLASQSKEL
+488 QSNQLA
-500 SSKKKKAENPA
+500 SKKKKAENPA
-511 TDPRLQTLKTDLGK
+511 TDPRLQTLKKDLAK

-560 NLVTLLRDTTIPK
+560 NLVTLLRDTTIPE

-594 ADKITSA
+594 ADKITSK
-601 LPFVILVV
+601 LPLVILVV
-609 AALSFLVLLVGFR
+609 AALSFLVLLLGFR
-622 SLVLPTQAA
+622 SLLIPTQAA

-650 EGFATSLIGLDGAI
+650 EGFAISLIGLDGAI

-687 FLLTQIQEHFKEGKG
+687 FLMTQIQEHFKEGKG

-758 TLFVPALIT
+758 CLFVPALIVT
-767 VAGRSTIWMPRW
+767 AGRATLYLPHW
-779 LDKILPHISIEGSGY
+779 LDRILPHISIEGSGY
-794 FDDKPAPS
+794 FEERDAVDARERSVPAE
-802 AAPAP
+802 A
-807 EPEREP
+807 
-813 AARV
+813 